1 MELMYK
7 IMMALVASLLVG
19 CASDGG
25 STRVGQHGTDST
37 LSENAIEGLY
47 LFKVETNMNTIN
59 VTGRD
64 SIKVKI

>member
-1 MELMYK
+1 MLK
-7 IMMALVASLLVG
+7 LFIILGLVLGLSG

-25 STRVGQHGTDST
+25 STRVGQHGIDST